1 MTNQNSFEEL
11 FLKERRKTKN
21 LTLIASACAVLFIG
35 TLIWHFQSP
44 RPSAPA
50 NAPQIGS
57 QNFRG
62 TNGGPPSG
70 GAFLGGDVKSFF
82 KSDGSVDTE
91 RVNQILNNAPA
102 EFKDRL
108 KDRMKTQIN
117 EALSR
122 SEITSDQAQKLR
134 AAFGINS

>member
-1 MTNQNSFEEL
+1 MNKQNSFEEL
-11 FLKERRKTKN
+11 FLKERKKTKN
-21 LTLIASACAVLFIG
+21 MTLIASACALLFAG

-50 NAPQIGS
+50 NASQIGS
-57 QNFRG
+57 GNFRG
-62 TNGGPPSG
+62 TNGGPPGG

-82 KSDGSVDTE
+82 KDDGSVDTE
-91 RVNQILNNAPA
+91 RIDEILNNAPA

-117 EALSR
+117 EALIK
-122 SEITSDQAQKLR
+122 SEITSDQAQKLKT
-134 AAFGINS
+134 AFGISN